1 MNLKENLMNSAG
13 RPMPA
18 ERPSRFAVS
27 EGDLESARVT
37 QAEVVQEV
45 AHRVPFGW
53 DGTTATG
60 DCGADGDGD

>member
-1 MNLKENLMNSAG
+1 MDSAG

-18 ERPSRFAVS
+18 ERPSRFAVP

-37 QAEVVQEV
+37 QAEMVQEV
-45 AHRVPFGW
+45 SDPHRVPFGW
-53 DGTTATG
+53 DATTATG

>member
-37 QAEVVQEV
+37 QAEMVKEV